1 MAGQKG
7 QGVARGLVGG
17 HQPAEG
23 DVVAGG
29 VLDTGQ
35 DALLAQLDEQV
46 ATELRAA
53 EAHGDVVGEDGDV
66 DGRGDGA
73 EVGLDLLR
81 VVERVER
88 AGGHDRLGAQ
98 GGCPTSLVNDPVGGG
113 VDGTG
118 EHRDASC
125 RSLDD
130 PLDDGVALGVGE
142 VSDLSGGPQGEQAV
156 DTTGDEVLDDLVQAV
171 EVNLARGGER
181 GDDRRDDA
189 GETVVHCG
197 DSLH

>member
-1 MAGQKG
+1 M
-7 QGVARGLVGG
+7 ARGLIGG

-35 DALLAQLDEQV
+35 DAFLAQLDEQV
-46 ATELRAA
+46 ATELGAA

-73 EVGLDLLR
+73 EVRLDLLG

-88 AGGHDRLGAQ
+88 AGGHDRLGTE
-98 GGCPTSLVNDPVGGG
+98 GGRPTSLVNDPVSGG

>member
-1 MAGQKG
+1 MS
-7 QGVARGLVGG
+7 
-17 HQPAEG
+17 
-23 DVVAGG
+23 
-29 VLDTGQ
+29 
-35 DALLAQLDEQV
+35 
-46 ATELRAA
+46 
-53 EAHGDVVGEDGDV
+53 
-66 DGRGDGA
+66 
-73 EVGLDLLR
+73 LDLLG

-98 GGCPTSLVNDPVGGG
+98 GGSPASLVDDPVGGG

-118 EHRDASC
+118 KHRDAPC
-125 RSLDD
+125 RGLDD

>member
-17 HQPAEG
+17 NQPAEG

-46 ATELRAA
+46 ATELGAA
-53 EAHGDVVGEDGDV
+53 EAHGDVVGEDGDI

-73 EVGLDLLR
+73 EVSLDLLG

-142 VSDLSGGPQGEQAV
+142 VGDLSGGSQGEQAV
-156 DTTGDEVLDDLVQAV
+156 NTTGDEVLDDLVQAV

>member
-1 MAGQKG
+1 M
-7 QGVARGLVGG
+7 
-17 HQPAEG
+17 
-23 DVVAGG
+23 
-29 VLDTGQ
+29 
-35 DALLAQLDEQV
+35 
-46 ATELRAA
+46 
-53 EAHGDVVGEDGDV
+53 
-66 DGRGDGA
+66 
-73 EVGLDLLR
+73 
-81 VVERVER
+81 
-88 AGGHDRLGAQ
+88 
-98 GGCPTSLVNDPVGGG
+98 GGG

-125 RSLDD
+125 RGLDD

-142 VSDLSGGPQGEQAV
+142 VGDLSGGSQGEQAV